1 MATEQETICV
11 PFPKPRSSL
20 KIRLP
25 FGDLDSVVDISKGP
39 PTDCTLIHGL
49 MLQLSPALV
58 SMECFLNLLNLVQV
72 LSNLP
77 PDPKELEKA
86 VKKMTECFAVFV
98 KIPFMIVDI
107 LKLIIA
113 YLKCII
119 EAVRSILAFQ
129 VGINLG
135 DAENNPAISSSFD
148 CAQNNA
154 AASTAQLSE
163 ALKAIQPLL
172 SILKTLMGLAKG
184 GDAILGPAQ
193 KVMDVI
199 PEILSTLEPILAGG
213 GTTVGVPGTQ
223 DTIQT
228 LDNLKTDL
236 EKLEDS
242 LDALG

>member
-1 MATEQETICV
+1 MATEQAPICI
-11 PFPKPRSSL
+11 PFPEL
-20 KIRLP
+20 KKFKISLP
-25 FGDLDSVVDISKGP
+25 FGDLKPVSDISKGP

-58 SMECFLNLLNLVQV
+58 SMQCLLNILNFLKVIAEIKGPGD
-72 LSNLP
+72 LT
-77 PDPKELEKA
+77 KIAKA
-86 VKKMTECFAVFV
+86 AKGLKDCFDVFL
-98 KIPFMIVDI
+98 KIPLMIIDI

-135 DAENNPAISSSFD
+135 DAEGNPAVSISLD

-154 AASTAQLSE
+154 AASTAQLVE
-163 ALKAIQPLL
+163 ALKAIKPLL
-172 SILKTLMGLAKG
+172 GILDSVKPLATLPVP
-184 GDAILGPAQ
+184 GPAQ
-193 KVMDVI
+193 DAINLI
-199 PEILSTLEPILAGG
+199 PNVVETLNKILTGG
-213 GTTVGVPGTQ
+213 GATVGVPGTQ

-228 LDNLKTDL
+228 LDDLKNTL
-236 EKLEDS
+236 EQLEDS